1 MKKFGLE
8 KDGDGIFRLKRRSSS
23 PNKKGKTTLP
33 PFSSS
38 PNLAHDN
45 PSGPPILPALRTRV
59 SETDTLVDG
68 ISDTVNIPSP
78 QAMNVRAGSPITRP
92 SPGSPKKSFNDEADA
107 ELAQIIMLLSKI
119 VRLGF
124 NFIKDLTLESSFI
137 SVENYTTLHLPSF
150 LVGIALALFFT
161 SGGSDDSTSRSRSH
175 DSSASSA
182 FGILRKFVMGFLV
195 ISLVVFFVSFQ
206 SGDQAPD
213 SGCDELPLLN
223 YKQETAA
230 SSPSTQPSGRS
241 SPKRYSVFKEDLSP
255 LQEPLQELLEP
266 DEPLFLDSQ
275 GLQQENQYRNRGRPP
290 TLANRRA
297 NTGSPTPK
305 YRLPTDH
312 YNSFI
317 QKANK

>member
-33 PFSSS
+33 PFSSP
-38 PNLAHDN
+38 PNLAHDS
-45 PSGPPILPALRTRV
+45 PTGPPILPTLRTRV

-78 QAMNVRAGSPITRP
+78 QAMNARAGSPIRP
-92 SPGSPKKSFNDEADA
+92 MLGSPTKSFNDEADA

-124 NFIKDLTLESSFI
+124 NFVKDLTLESSFI

-150 LVGIALALFFT
+150 MVGIALALFFT
-161 SGGSDDSTSRSRSH
+161 SGGSDESSSRSRSH
-175 DSSASSA
+175 ESSTSSA

-206 SGDQAPD
+206 SGDQASN
-213 SGCDELPLLN
+213 SGSDELPLVN
-223 YKQETAA
+223 YKQETTAP
-230 SSPSTQPSGRS
+230 SPSTHPSGRS

-275 GLQQENQYRNRGRPP
+275 QSQQDNQYRNRGRPP

-317 QKANK
+317 QKANR